1 MEQYN
6 ETSFSMF
13 NYKYSN
19 LNICL
24 FLLVFIFLIQCGCNS
39 PVGSNMKLED
49 LQSPDPAVKVMAIKW
64 AGENEMQQAVPQLVD
79 LLQHEDRSIRFYS
92 IQSLV
97 RITGTNNGYDYKAD
111 AERRSA
117 AVKRWG
123 EFINSGIQSDH
134 ES

>member
-1 MEQYN
+1 MYN
-6 ETSFSMF
+6 H
-13 NYKYSN
+13 KYSN
-19 LNICL
+19 LNTWL
-24 FLLVFIFLIQCGCNS
+24 LLLVFTSLMQCGCNRYFD
-39 PVGSNMKLED
+39 SNPKLEN
-49 LQSPDPAVKVMAIKW
+49 LKNSDPAIMVMTIKW
-64 AGENEMQQAVPQLVD
+64 AGENKLKKAVPQLVD
-79 LLQHEDRSIRFYS
+79 LLQHDDKAIRFYS

-97 RITGTNNGYDYKAD
+97 KITGTNNGYDYKAD